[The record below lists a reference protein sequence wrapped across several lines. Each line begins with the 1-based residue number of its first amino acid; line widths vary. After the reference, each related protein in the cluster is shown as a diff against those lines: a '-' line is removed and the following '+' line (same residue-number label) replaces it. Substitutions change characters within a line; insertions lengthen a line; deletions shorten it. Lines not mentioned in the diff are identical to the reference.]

1 MFSKQ
6 AATHL
11 KNFLGEILK
20 NDPIITLEFYG
31 ENLDRAT
38 VEIEGEDYSESI
50 EDSEDLSDFLEIHA
64 REIR

>member
-38 VEIEGEDYSESI
+38 VEIEGEDYSDSI
-50 EDSEDLSDFLEIHA
+50 EDHWDLSDFLEIRA

>member
-31 ENLDRAT
+31 ENLDLAT

-50 EDSEDLSDFLEIHA
+50 KNYWNLSDFLEIRA

>member
-31 ENLDRAT
+31 ENLDLAT

-50 EDSEDLSDFLEIHA
+50 EDFWDLSDFLDSCP
-64 REIR
+64 RN